1 MANPS
6 EGAASWG
13 DNNFESLEI
22 PMSALSADELNAAL
36 PSYSFDTP
44 QLSYD
49 EIIRVEVAI
58 DQLHDVDRQLLSA
71 RFGLSHPELGGDIER
86 LAEAFG
92 LTTAEVRQRLLT
104 AWRATA
110 KAPPPNG
117 LLL

>member
-13 DNNFESLEI
+13 GNKFESLEI

-36 PSYSFDTP
+36 PSYSIDTP

-49 EIIRVEVAI
+49 EFIRVGDAI
-58 DQLHDVDRQLLSA
+58 DQLHDVDRQLLSD

-86 LAEAFG
+86 LAEAYG
-92 LTTAEVRQRLLT
+92 LTTGEVRQRLLT
-104 AWRATA
+104 AWRAIS
-110 KAPPPNG
+110 KARPPNG